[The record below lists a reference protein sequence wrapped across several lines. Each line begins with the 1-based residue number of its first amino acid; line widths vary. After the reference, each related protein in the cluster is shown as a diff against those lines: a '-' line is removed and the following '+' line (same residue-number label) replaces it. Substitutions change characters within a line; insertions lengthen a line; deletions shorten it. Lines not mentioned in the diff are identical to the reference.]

1 MNTSTYTPGT
11 KLSYANGTECCT
23 VLTDGNAMVTKVWG
37 DRWWEQMKLADWLIL
52 AEGQEE
58 EDFIPISKAEEEAEY
73 DDMPGLIS
81 LNTPNA
87 AEVNAFW
94 ANLVQRT
101 ADADAAYRPT
111 KKAAR
116 AIPTKKAPAIP
127 SKVPIGTKFKWI
139 SSEDDET
146 YRVAIKTRDGV
157 CQVKAVTEGGGDCY
171 FDPKTKKRY
180 LTKRTFDCEAS
191 WLNSL
196 PEGGEVAVY

>member
-1 MNTSTYTPGT
+1 MSNYKAGT
-11 KLSYANGTECCT
+11 KLSYNNGTECCT
-23 VLTDGNAMVTKVWG
+23 VLTNGNALVTKVWG
-37 DRWWEQMKLADWLIL
+37 DAWWEQMPLADWLIL

-58 EDFIPISKAEEEAEY
+58 EDFIPISKVEEDAEY

-81 LNTPNA
+81 LNTPSSKQ
-87 AEVNAFW
+87 VNAFW
-94 ANLVQRT
+94 DNLVQRT

-111 KKAAR
+111 KKM
-116 AIPTKKAPAIP
+116 PVIP

-139 SSEDDET
+139 SSDDDET

-157 CQVKAVTEGGGDCY
+157 CQVKAVTQGGGDCY
-171 FDPKTKKRY
+171 FDHDTKKRY

-191 WLNSL
+191 WLDSL